1 MKAAK
6 QTELD
11 VKKWLDSERAGIDT
25 CGSYEYCAK
34 CDKSLE
40 NPCASAY
47 AAANTV
53 VTEVVEEIVA
63 PAKPKAKRTCTRKTV
78 SLEPAVKV
86 EEKKTCKK
94 AATKTT
100 AKKAT
105 TTAKKTTT
113 KKASK

>member
-6 QTELD
+6 QSELD

-25 CGSYEYCAK
+25 CGSYEYCTK

-47 AAANTV
+47 AATHTT
-53 VTEVVEEIVA
+53 VTEVVEEVVA
-63 PAKPKAKRTCTRKTV
+63 PAKPKRTCTRKTAC
-78 SLEPAVKV
+78 LEPAVKV
-86 EEKKTCKK
+86 ETKKTCKK

-100 AKKAT
+100 AKK

>member
-47 AAANTV
+47 EAATTV
-53 VTEVVEEIVA
+53 VEA
-63 PAKPKAKRTCTRKTV
+63 PKPKRTCTRKTAC
-78 SLEPAVKV
+78 LEPAVKV
-86 EEKKTCKK
+86 ETKT
-94 AATKTT
+94 ATKKTT
-100 AKKAT
+100 AKKT
-105 TTAKKTTT
+105 TTKTAAKKTTT